1 MIIIK
6 SRWQYP
12 IEYYRLRLRQFTKK
26 VSLRHDYHKKS
37 IFPEKKEKKNTTKLR
52 KADNINCQNL
62 KDTQMSFGNIEDGVG
77 KPETVREN
85 TTPSWDAVR

>member
-1 MIIIK
+1 M
-6 SRWQYP
+6 
-12 IEYYRLRLRQFTKK
+12 
-26 VSLRHDYHKKS
+26 
-37 IFPEKKEKKNTTKLR
+37 KKEKKNTTKLR